1 RAKSGILRGR
11 EFLMNDLYSFHETA
25 EDLDKYYWEVG
36 EAYKRIAKR
45 LGLKGFARNT
55 VDRRVEAVFEGEKEN
70 LDEIIKIC
78 KKGAFLSE
86 VENVEVKWE
95 SSQKDTPSSFE
106 ITR

>member
-1 RAKSGILRGR
+1 MRVRVFISGFVQGVGFRY
-11 EFLMNDLYSFHETA
+11 FL
-25 EDLDKYYWEVG
+25 
-36 EAYKRIAKR
+36 KRNAKR

>member
-1 RAKSGILRGR
+1 MRVRVFISGFVQGVGFRY
-11 EFLMNDLYSFHETA
+11 FL
-25 EDLDKYYWEVG
+25 
-36 EAYKRIAKR
+36 KRNAKR

-95 SSQKDTPSSFE
+95 SPQKDTPSSFE